1 MNLNPVSKAQDDTAV
16 KPWQTSVKN
25 LLFALLVCSLM
36 FLAEKA
42 LVRSVLLTYRR
53 TQFEAKVTESARV
66 VELLSSLYEASC
78 MMFPVYCREFRNDD
92 AIMADSVRE
101 PAPADG
107 NRVRSMKNLKY
118 FKDLVPGATGEAP
131 ASGGS
136 AHEFTRHAVGWNSAR
151 SVVIQALGR
160 KRATEALARRI
171 WMSFVV
177 EGHHALYLEDVIEVL
192 GSERDVEAQEYF
204 RMLDRDGNGDISLD
218 EMVLTVAE
226 FGQMRTSLLHSVH
239 DVDQATRV
247 LDRIFVVVALILGSL
262 VSGKHACRNICSV
275 TNVLVFFVTNTSTTA
290 ITAGATAL
298 LGLCFLLSATAHE
311 VLGSCVF
318 LFVKRPFEV
327 GDRVE
332 VEEKS
337 YIVQRISLLYTV
349 FRCVA
354 DHRTTQAANNVLNN
368 HWIDNFTRA
377 SAMREQLTVPA
388 NFETTFDDIQKLR
401 EELER
406 FVRDKENC
414 RDFMP
419 DIDIEVAGLGNMDRL
434 ELCVDIRH
442 KYNWSNESVRAA
454 RRSKFMCALVLA
466 LRRIGIRPPGEDE
479 TASEKLFGPASA
491 DQHEEA
497 RGLLSGE
504 VDGPQASGIDSEN
517 QPSARRRGP
526 SHASAEHLN
535 PPSPGPD
542 DEVTRYQ
549 TPSASPNKRLS
560 ENLNPGMTAT
570 SRQSSTGRR
579 KATRSAE
586 GISSGVPIIAEPAP
600 LQRPPA
606 PPSLNYNL
614 HSSYV
619 SEHQRQRRF
628 SYDAVQPRS
637 FGQMEQ
643 CTSPV
648 AGLFSSPG
656 QQRGIRGD

>member
-16 KPWQTSVKN
+16 KKWQTSVKN
-25 LLFALLVCSLM
+25 LLFALLVCSVM

-53 TQFEAKVTESARV
+53 TQFDAKVSESARV

-78 MMFPVYCREFRNDD
+78 IMFPVYCREFRNDD

-107 NRVRSMKNLKY
+107 NRVRNMKNLKY
-118 FKDLVPGATGEAP
+118 LKDLVPGATGETSG
-131 ASGGS
+131 SGGS
-136 AHEFTRHAVGWNSAR
+136 AHEFTKHAFGYYSAR
-151 SVVIQALGR
+151 SVVVQALGR

-192 GSERDVEAQEYF
+192 GSERDVEAQECF
-204 RMLDRDGNGDISLD
+204 RTLDRDGNGDISLD

-247 LDRIFVVVALILGSL
+247 LDRIFITVALILGSL
-262 VSGKHACRNICSV
+262 VS
-275 TNVLVFFVTNTSTTA
+275 VFFVTNTSTTA
-290 ITAGATAL
+290 ITAGATSL

-368 HWIDNFTRA
+368 HWIDNISRA

-388 NFETTFDDIQKLR
+388 NFDTTFDDIQKLR

-434 ELCVDIRH
+434 ELRVDIRH

-479 TASEKLFGPASA
+479 MGSSEKLFAPASA

-504 VDGPQASGIDSEN
+504 VDGPRDPQGSGLDSEN

-542 DEVTRYQ
+542 DEETRYQ

-560 ENLNPGMTAT
+560 GNLNPGMPAT

-614 HSSYV
+614 HSSYI
-619 SEHQRQRRF
+619 SENQRHRRF

-637 FGQMEQ
+637 FVQMEQ